1 MISLL
6 QRSSCRTCECSFT
19 LTLIHTLVVEAP
31 GRQAGTQPGVEPSTV
46 RLVDDPLYVLSR
58 SRAVTDH
65 GKAATQV
72 NTVKSRIKVFI
83 QHCLLH
89 AAQTHL
95 SRAVLCFHVLENIF
109 VVYEGQTQRKRCI
122 STLFVPAVQKKL
134 TEISLFWWRC
144 RISTT
149 KPERCMLMSR
159 PPPV

>member
-109 VVYEGQTQRKRCI
+109 RSADTTLVVYEGQTQRKRCI
-122 STLFVPAVQKKL
+122 STLFVPAVQNK
-134 TEISLFWWRC
+134 
-144 RISTT
+144 
-149 KPERCMLMSR
+149 
-159 PPPV
+159 

>member
-72 NTVKSRIKVFI
+72 NTVKSRIRVFI

-109 VVYEGQTQRKRCI
+109 RSGDTTLVVYEGQTQRKRCI
-122 STLFVPAVQKKL
+122 STLFVPAVQKK
-134 TEISLFWWRC
+134 
-144 RISTT
+144 
-149 KPERCMLMSR
+149 
-159 PPPV
+159 

>member
-1 MISLL
+1 M
-6 QRSSCRTCECSFT
+6 
-19 LTLIHTLVVEAP
+19 
-31 GRQAGTQPGVEPSTV
+31 
-46 RLVDDPLYVLSR
+46 
-58 SRAVTDH
+58 TDH

-109 VVYEGQTQRKRCI
+109 RSGDTTLVVYEGQTQRKRC
-122 STLFVPAVQKKL
+122 
-134 TEISLFWWRC
+134 SLFWWRC

-149 KPERCMLMSR
+149 KPERCMLTSR
-159 PPPV
+159 PPPPSEPLCPKTTTPARQEPPALHLLLSCVIASTVGPPPPPPPFLLFTLQSHSIDYCFIIAEGQPADILSLF

>member
-1 MISLL
+1 M

-19 LTLIHTLVVEAP
+19 LTLIHTLVAEAP

-109 VVYEGQTQRKRCI
+109 RSGDTTLVVYEGQTQRKRCI
-122 STLFVPAVQKKL
+122 STLFVPAVQNK
-134 TEISLFWWRC
+134 
-144 RISTT
+144 
-149 KPERCMLMSR
+149 
-159 PPPV
+159 